1 MKIKSKKHWYSYTLN
16 IFLMLVFGVPALIL
30 YSKTSKMPDVH
41 SFFSLMILLFGIWV
55 FYRTIRA
62 IILNYRVEW
71 LFEDNI
77 LTVKSGLLPWRRSIF
92 EMDISQI
99 FEAYYTK
106 SFMGTILGFG
116 GVHIRRTD
124 GVTSAVSQ
132 FTMTNHRKI
141 VSAINKGIDEY
152 KKKGTAK
159 NETPNARESL
169 SDELKK
175 LADLN
180 KDGVISDDE
189 FGRLKQ
195 KLLE

>member
-1 MKIKSKKHWYSYTLN
+1 
-16 IFLMLVFGVPALIL
+16 MLVFGVPAIVIF
-30 YSKTSKMPDVH
+30 YKRTEMPDAN
-41 SFFSLMILLFGIWV
+41 SFFSLIILLFGIWV

-62 IILNYRVEW
+62 MILNSRVEW
-71 LFEDNI
+71 LFEENI

-124 GVTSAVSQ
+124 GVTSAASQ
-132 FTMTNHRKI
+132 FTMTNHKKI

-152 KKKGTAK
+152 KKEGTTK
-159 NETPNARESL
+159 NETHNSKESL

-180 KDGVISDDE
+180 KDGVISDEE
-189 FGRLKQ
+189 FGKLKQ